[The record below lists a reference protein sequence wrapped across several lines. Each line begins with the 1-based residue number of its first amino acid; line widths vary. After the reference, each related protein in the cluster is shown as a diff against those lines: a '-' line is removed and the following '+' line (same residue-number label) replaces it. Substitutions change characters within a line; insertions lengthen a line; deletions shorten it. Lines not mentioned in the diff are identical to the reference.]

1 MVDTSMRR
9 EWPQGEDMV
18 HKPKRRFT
26 TEFKA
31 HAVELVRVSGK
42 SATEVAKD
50 LGISTAALCR
60 WILKAEKA
68 SARLGGESHED
79 ELKRLRKE
87 VETLR
92 MERDFLKKAAAFFAK
107 ESK

>member
-1 MVDTSMRR
+1 
-9 EWPQGEDMV
+9 MV
-18 HKPKRRFT
+18 HKTKRRFT
-26 TEFKA
+26 NEFKA

-42 SATEVAKD
+42 TATELAKD
-50 LGISTAALCR
+50 LGISTTTLCE
-60 WILKAEKA
+60 WVKKAEA
-68 SARLGGESHED
+68 AAARPTSESQQD

>member
-1 MVDTSMRR
+1 
-9 EWPQGEDMV
+9 MV
-18 HKPKRRFT
+18 HKRRRSFT
-26 TEFKA
+26 SEFRA

-42 SATEVAKD
+42 TATQVAKD
-50 LGISTAALCR
+50 LGIGTGLLCG
-60 WILKAEKA
+60 WVAKAERVAADPKA
-68 SARLGGESHED
+68 ESERE

-92 MERDFLKKAAAFFAK
+92 MERDFLKKAAAFFAR

>member
-1 MVDTSMRR
+1 
-9 EWPQGEDMV
+9 MV
-18 HKPKRRFT
+18 HKSKKRYAN
-26 TEFKA
+26 EFKA

-42 SATEVAKD
+42 SATEIAKD

-60 WILKAEKA
+60 WVGKAEAAA
-68 SARLGGESHED
+68 SRSPSESQEQ
-79 ELKRLRKE
+79 ELKRLRRE

>member
-1 MVDTSMRR
+1 
-9 EWPQGEDMV
+9 MV

-26 TEFKA
+26 SEFKA
-31 HAVELVRVSGK
+31 HAVELVKVSGK
-42 SATEVAKD
+42 SATEIAKD

-60 WILKAEKA
+60 WVGKAERVA
-68 SARLGGESHED
+68 ADPIGESERE
-79 ELKRLRKE
+79 ELKRLRRE
-87 VETLR
+87 VDTLR

>member
-1 MVDTSMRR
+1 
-9 EWPQGEDMV
+9 MV
-18 HKPKRRFT
+18 HKTKRRFT
-26 TEFKA
+26 SEFKTQ
-31 HAVELVRVSGK
+31 AVELLRASGK
-42 SATEVAKD
+42 SASEVARE

-60 WILKAEKA
+60 WLKLADEAAARPVETSQAE
-68 SARLGGESHED
+68 

-87 VETLR
+87 LEVVK

>member
-1 MVDTSMRR
+1 VDTSTQPEWLPER
-9 EWPQGEDMV
+9 EMV
-18 HKPKRRFT
+18 HKPKRRFSG
-26 TEFKA
+26 EFKA

-42 SATEVAKD
+42 TATGVAKD

-60 WILKAEKA
+60 WVGKAEA
-68 SARLGGESHED
+68 AAARPGSQSEAE

>member
-1 MVDTSMRR
+1 
-9 EWPQGEDMV
+9 MV

-26 TEFKA
+26 SEFKA
-31 HAVELVRVSGK
+31 HAVEVVRVSGK
-42 SATEVAKD
+42 SATEIAKD
-50 LGISTAALCR
+50 LGISKGVLCQWVRKADAA
-60 WILKAEKA
+60 AAAPA
-68 SARLGGESHED
+68 SDPQEQ
-79 ELKRLRKE
+79 ELKQLRKE

>member
-1 MVDTSMRR
+1 VDTSTQPEWLAER
-9 EWPQGEDMV
+9 EMV
-18 HKPKRRFT
+18 HKPKRRFSS
-26 TEFKA
+26 EFKA

-60 WILKAEKA
+60 WVGKAAA
-68 SARLGGESHED
+68 STPASESQAA

>member
-1 MVDTSMRR
+1 
-9 EWPQGEDMV
+9 MV
-18 HKPKRRFT
+18 HKPKRSFT
-26 TEFKA
+26 SEFKA
-31 HAVELVRVSGK
+31 HAVELVKVSGK

-60 WILKAEKA
+60 WIAKADRA
-68 SARLGGESHED
+68 AADPAGEAERE
-79 ELKRLRKE
+79 ELKRLRRE

-107 ESK
+107 ENE

>member
-1 MVDTSMRR
+1 
-9 EWPQGEDMV
+9 MV
-18 HKPKRRFT
+18 HKPKRRFSS
-26 TEFKA
+26 EFKA

-60 WILKAEKA
+60 WVGKAEAAGSMPA
-68 SARLGGESHED
+68 SESQAA
-79 ELKRLRKE
+79 ELKRLRRE

>member
-1 MVDTSMRR
+1 
-9 EWPQGEDMV
+9 MV

-26 TEFKA
+26 SEFKA

-42 SATEVAKD
+42 SATEIAND

-60 WILKAEKA
+60 WVGLAEKA
-68 SARLGGESHED
+68 AARPKSESQEE
-79 ELKRLRKE
+79 ELKRLRRE

>member
-1 MVDTSMRR
+1 
-9 EWPQGEDMV
+9 MV

-26 TEFKA
+26 SEFKA
-31 HAVELVRVSGK
+31 HAVEVVRVSGK
-42 SATEVAKD
+42 SATEIAKD

-60 WILKAEKA
+60 WIAQAEAVAKPTT
-68 SARLGGESHED
+68 ESEKE
-79 ELKRLRKE
+79 ELKRLRRE

>member
-1 MVDTSMRR
+1 
-9 EWPQGEDMV
+9 MV
-18 HKPKRRFT
+18 HKTKKRFSN
-26 TEFKA
+26 EFKA
-31 HAVELVRVSGK
+31 NAVEVVRVSGK

-50 LGISTAALCR
+50 LGVSTAALCR
-60 WILKAEKA
+60 WIAKADAAAAK
-68 SARLGGESHED
+68 SPGESQQE

>member
-1 MVDTSMRR
+1 
-9 EWPQGEDMV
+9 MV
-18 HKPKRRFT
+18 HKPRRRFAR
-26 TEFKA
+26 EFKA
-31 HAVELVRVSGK
+31 QAVELARQSGK
-42 SATEVAKD
+42 SATQVARE

-60 WILKAEKA
+60 WVAQADAAQAKTP
-68 SARLGGESHED
+68 GELE
-79 ELKRLRKE
+79 ELKRLRRE

>member
-1 MVDTSMRR
+1 MVDTSNVARMAA
-9 EWPQGEDMV
+9 GEGMV
-18 HKPKRRFT
+18 HKSKKRFSN
-26 TEFKA
+26 EFKA
-31 HAVELVRVSGK
+31 HAIELVRVSGK

-50 LGISTAALCR
+50 LGVSTGALCR
-60 WILKAEKA
+60 WIRRADELAANPE
-68 SARLGGESHED
+68 LESQET
-79 ELKRLRKE
+79 ELKRLRRE

>member
-1 MVDTSMRR
+1 
-9 EWPQGEDMV
+9 MV
-18 HKPKRRFT
+18 HKEKRRFSS
-26 TEFKA
+26 EFKA

-50 LGISTAALCR
+50 LGVSTAALCR
-60 WILKAEKA
+60 WIGKAEAAAKG
-68 SARLGGESHED
+68 SPNESLLE
-79 ELKRLRKE
+79 ENKRLRKE
-87 VETLR
+87 LETAR

>member
-1 MVDTSMRR
+1 
-9 EWPQGEDMV
+9 MV

-26 TEFKA
+26 SEFKA

-42 SATEVAKD
+42 SATELAKD

-60 WILKAEKA
+60 WVGKAQAVA
-68 SARLGGESHED
+68 STPNESQAA

>member
-1 MVDTSMRR
+1 MRR
-9 EWPQGEDMV
+9 EWPQGEGMV
-18 HKPKRRFT
+18 HKSKRRFT
-26 TEFKA
+26 SDFKA

-60 WILKAEKA
+60 WIAKADKA
-68 SARLGGESHED
+68 AKPGRESQDE
-79 ELKRLRKE
+79 ELKRLRRE